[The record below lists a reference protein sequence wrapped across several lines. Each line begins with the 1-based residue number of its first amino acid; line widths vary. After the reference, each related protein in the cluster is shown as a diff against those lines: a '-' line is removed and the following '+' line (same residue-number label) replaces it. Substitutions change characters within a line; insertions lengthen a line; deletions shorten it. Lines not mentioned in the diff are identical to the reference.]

1 MTMLNLKHLKEQAK
15 PASFETL
22 SLYNSYRTCFPTEKR
37 MLNNYFMGR
46 LTTSV
51 QYLCSVFCPW
61 LFTNTNGNKQS
72 RLKSPSDLKLEN
84 VENQLLGIC
93 YLKQI
98 HDSVNVLAKISVHPI
113 SQQFRSDAV
122 KQGNVFTSDQY

>member
-1 MTMLNLKHLKEQAK
+1 
-15 PASFETL
+15 
-22 SLYNSYRTCFPTEKR
+22 